1 MVFYGQ
7 EGYNFFAAGAGGQGG
22 GVDLEVPCFNLGG
35 SLSHKGKA
43 DFPPLRV
50 SPVSPHNEGYCC
62 KTAGGGKFDGEEE
75 VGRVIGLE
83 SVDG

>member
-1 MVFYGQ
+1 M
-7 EGYNFFAAGAGGQGG
+7 
-22 GVDLEVPCFNLGG
+22 EVTCFNLGG

-43 DFPPLRV
+43 YFPPQGV
-50 SPVSPHNEGYCC
+50 SPVCPHYEGYCC
-62 KTAGGGKFDGEEE
+62 ETAGGCEFDREEE